1 MPKIHSGKRTRVPW
15 KLTRVGSTNVTLP
28 VFMAYCA
35 IAAALRPWNN
45 IERKTIVTLT
55 FGDDYY
61 RPVYSHAAQIFGR
74 EIWKRLDFDT
84 FVFEWSDK
92 SFRDQA
98 LAERNQ
104 SGIFLSPPK
113 YQLTDDEA
121 LFSDAVIQIGP
132 RSRRHAKAA
141 LLRAGL
147 PADEKLVD
155 LLVHEPWPR
164 LYSAFSDRRGPL
176 QALERLRRQQFIKPI
191 PLESE
196 PKIKEAAGPTLADMH
211 GFGPALAW
219 GYELAKDLADYRSG
233 VIRWRDV
240 DAGVLISGPPGIGKT
255 MFAAALANTCGVP
268 LIYGSL
274 SRWQEAGNL
283 DQHLASMRASFT
295 QAEKDAPSIM
305 FIDEVDG
312 VGRRTESDHNSS
324 YNRKFITGLLELLD
338 GFVRREGVVVVAAC
352 NHPRLIDPAILRAG
366 RLDRHLEIT
375 FPDGASRLG
384 ILKHHSGIEL
394 SRADAEMFVL
404 ATEGFSGADVE
415 KLVRGARRT
424 ARRNAD
430 NLNAVHVIDQLPML
444 EKLSEEYL
452 RAVAIHEAGHA
463 LVAFETGRQISG
475 ITISKLRRPGHV
487 GELGRVD
494 YEPPAT
500 SARTKAAYLDS
511 IATCLGGIAAEME
524 VLGAFADGAS
534 GASEAD
540 LNRATEIA
548 TVIEGVTGMGHTLI
562 VEPLELEKLAMMRL
576 YNAEL
581 RRQVHL
587 LLQNELARTRSIIQ
601 RQRPA
606 LDALADRLMETC
618 SMTGA
623 EVVEILRRH
632 RRSVVS
638 LAKQT
643 VRTGT

>member
-1 MPKIHSGKRTRVPW
+1 MPKVHSGKRTRVPW
-15 KLTRVGSTNVTLP
+15 KSTRVGSTNVTLP

-35 IAAALRPWNN
+35 IAAALRPWNK

-61 RPVYSHAAQIFGR
+61 RPVYSQAAQVFGR

-113 YQLTDDEA
+113 YQLTDNEL
-121 LFSDAVIQIGP
+121 LFSDAVIEIGP

-147 PADEKLVD
+147 PRDEKLVD
-155 LLVHEPWPR
+155 LLVQEPWER
-164 LYSAFSDRRGPL
+164 LHSAFQDRRGAL
-176 QALERLRRQQFIKPI
+176 QALERLRQQFSKLIGKP
-191 PLESE
+191 E
-196 PKIKEAAGPTLADMH
+196 PQIAETIGPTLEDMH

-219 GYELAKDLADYRSG
+219 GYELAQDLADYKSG
-233 VIRWRDV
+233 LIGWRDV
-240 DAGVLISGPPGIGKT
+240 DAGVLISGPPGVGKT
-255 MFAAALANTCGVP
+255 MFATALANTCKVRVVF
-268 LIYGSL
+268 GSV

-283 DQHLASMRASFT
+283 DEHLKAMRTSFT
-295 QAEKDAPSIM
+295 QAEKDAPSIL
-305 FIDEVDG
+305 FIDEVDS
-312 VGRRTESDHNSS
+312 VGRRMESDHNSS

-352 NHPRLIDPAILRAG
+352 NHPGLIDPAILRAG
-366 RLDRHLEIT
+366 RLDRHLEVT
-375 FPDGASRLG
+375 LPDGASRLR
-384 ILKHHSGIEL
+384 ILKFHSGIRL
-394 SRADAEMFVL
+394 SDADAEMFVL
-404 ATEGFSGADVE
+404 ATEGFAGADVE

-430 NLNAVHVIDQLPML
+430 DLNAMHIIDQLPML

-452 RAVAIHEAGHA
+452 RVVAIHEAGHA
-463 LVAFETGRQISG
+463 LVAFETGREISS
-475 ITISKLRRPGHV
+475 IAISKLRRPGHV

-494 YEPPAT
+494 YEPSAT
-500 SARTKAAYLDS
+500 HARTKATYLDS

-524 VLGAFADGAS
+524 VHGAFADGAS

-562 VEPLELEKLAMMRL
+562 VEPLELAKLAMMRL
-576 YNAEL
+576 HRPEL

-638 LAKQT
+638 LAKPIL
-643 VRTGT
+643 RTGT

>member
-1 MPKIHSGKRTRVPW
+1 MPKTHSGKRTRVPW
-15 KLTRVGSTNVTLP
+15 KSTRVGSTNVTLP

-45 IERKTIVTLT
+45 IERKSIVTLT

-61 RPVYSHAAQIFGR
+61 RPVYFHAAQIFGR
-74 EIWKRLDFDT
+74 EIWKRLDYDT

-113 YQLTDDEA
+113 YQLTDDEV
-121 LFSDAVIQIGP
+121 LFSDAVVETGP
-132 RSRRHAKAA
+132 RSRRHAQAA

-147 PADEKLVD
+147 PVDEKLVD
-155 LLVHEPWPR
+155 LLVHESWER
-164 LYSAFSDRRGPL
+164 LYSAFQDRRGAL
-176 QALERLRRQQFIKPI
+176 QAFERLRRQQFSKLITKP
-191 PLESE
+191 E
-196 PKIKEAAGPTLADMH
+196 PQIAETIGPTLDDMH
-211 GFGPALAW
+211 GFRPAVEW
-219 GYELAKDLADYRSG
+219 GYELAKDLADYKSG
-233 VIRWRDV
+233 LIRWRDV
-240 DAGVLISGPPGIGKT
+240 DAGVLISGPPGVGKT
-255 MFAAALANTCGVP
+255 MFAAALANTCRVP
-268 LIYGSL
+268 LIYGSV

-283 DQHLASMRASFT
+283 DQHLAAMRASFT
-295 QAEKDAPSIM
+295 EAEKASPSVL
-305 FIDEVDG
+305 FIDEVDSA
-312 VGRRTESDHNSS
+312 GRRTESDHNSS

-338 GFVRREGVVVVAAC
+338 GFVRRQGVVVVAAC
-352 NHPRLIDPAILRAG
+352 NHPGLIDPAILRAG

-375 FPDGASRLG
+375 LPDGPSRLG

-394 SRADAEMFVL
+394 SPADAEMFVL
-404 ATEGFSGADVE
+404 ATQGFSGADVE
-415 KLVRGARRT
+415 KLVRGARRV
-424 ARRNAD
+424 ARRNAAGID
-430 NLNAVHVIDQLPML
+430 AEHVIDQLPLL

-452 RAVAIHEAGHA
+452 MTVAVHEAGHA
-463 LVAFETGRQISG
+463 LVAFETGREISS

-494 YEPPAT
+494 YEPTAT
-500 SARTKAAYLDS
+500 GARIKARYLDS
-511 IATCLGGIAAEME
+511 IAVCLAGIGAEME
-524 VLGAFADGAS
+524 VFGAFADGAS

-540 LNRATEIA
+540 LNKATEIA
-548 TVIEGVTGMGHTLI
+548 TVIEGMTGMGHTLV
-562 VEPLELEKLAMMRL
+562 VEPLELEKLAAMRL

-587 LLQNELARTRSIIQ
+587 LLESELARTRCIIQ

-618 SMTGA
+618 SMAGA
-623 EVVEILRRH
+623 EIVKVLRLH

-638 LAKQT
+638 LAKPSLRT
-643 VRTGT
+643 VT

>member
-15 KLTRVGSTNVTLP
+15 KSTRLGNTSVTLP

-35 IAAALRPWNN
+35 VAAALRPWNK

-55 FGDDYY
+55 FEEDYY
-61 RPVYSHAAQIFGR
+61 KPVYSYAAQIFGR
-74 EIWKRLDFDT
+74 EIWKRLDYDT

-113 YQLTDDEA
+113 YQLTDDEL
-121 LFSDAVIQIGP
+121 LFSDAVVEIGP
-132 RSRRHAKAA
+132 RSRRHAQAA

-147 PADEKLVD
+147 PVDEKLVD
-155 LLVHEPWPR
+155 LLVHEPWER
-164 LYSAFSDRRGPL
+164 LHSAFQDRRGAL
-176 QALERLRRQQFIKPI
+176 QAFERLRRQQFSKLITKP
-191 PLESE
+191 E
-196 PKIKEAAGPTLADMH
+196 PQIAETIGPTLDDMH
-211 GFGPALAW
+211 GFRTAIEW
-219 GYELAKDLADYRSG
+219 GHELARDLADYKSG
-233 VIRWRDV
+233 LIRWRDV
-240 DAGVLISGPPGIGKT
+240 DAGVLISGPPGVGKT
-255 MFAAALANTCGVP
+255 MFAAALANTCRVP

-283 DQHLASMRASFT
+283 DQHLAAMRASFT
-295 QAEKDAPSIM
+295 QAEKDAPSIL

-338 GFVRREGVVVVAAC
+338 GFIRREGVVVVAAC

-375 FPDGASRLG
+375 LPDGASRLG
-384 ILKHHSGIEL
+384 ILEHHSGIEL
-394 SRADAEMFVL
+394 SRADAEMFML

-463 LVAFETGRQISG
+463 LVAFETGRKISS
-475 ITISKLRRPGHV
+475 IAISKLRRPGHI

-494 YEPPAT
+494 YEPAAT

-548 TVIEGVTGMGHTLI
+548 TVIEGVTGMGHTLV

-601 RQRPA
+601 RQRPS

-623 EVVEILRRH
+623 EIVEILRRH

-643 VRTGT
+643 LRTGT